1 MRMTM
6 KPRLRAASAL
16 LLASLV
22 LALPGCSRPPEEERL
37 RETVQAME
45 SAVLERRP
53 ADFMEHVAE
62 DFIGSGSVD
71 RAALHNLLRAQ
82 LLRNASV
89 GVARSPLDI
98 EMQPPRATVRFNVV
112 LTGSSGGMIPE
123 RAQGYDITS
132 GWRLDEDGEWVLFL
146 AEWKPGI

>member
-6 KPRLRAASAL
+6 KPWMHAASGL
-16 LLASLV
+16 LLASFALSLV
-22 LALPGCSRPPEEERL
+22 ACSRPPDEQRL

-45 SAVLERRP
+45 TAVVERSP
-53 ADFMEHVAE
+53 GDFMQHVAA

-82 LLRNASV
+82 LIRNASI
-89 GVARSPLDI
+89 GVTRSPLDI
-98 EMQPPRATVRFNVV
+98 ELQLPRATVRFNVV
-112 LTGSSGGMIPE
+112 LTGGSGGMIPE

-146 AEWKPGI
+146 AEWKPAI